1 MPRSINLLYNLM
13 GISQE
18 EESQWKAEENPA
30 ILYSTIIRATN
41 KSKMLSSG
49 PTLLFQ
55 TIIFNL

>member
-1 MPRSINLLYNLM
+1 M

-30 ILYSTIIRATN
+30 ILYSTIICATN